1 MLLPTSKVCLL
12 KMKWKSPSLIFQI
25 LDIPFRDWIHYAI
38 KEVSNLPKTWF
49 FSLPVFDDGFNNRR
63 PKLFLKY
70 IHQLIKILPSSALI
84 FFDIFLP
91 LKKVRKKNYEKLQK
105 LRNFWPRLLRRCGP
119 TSDYLLFWRFAFP
132 DTHLLL
138 RLIIDTSHFHC
149 EIEVECS
156 GW

>member
-70 IHQLIKILPSSALI
+70 IHQLIKILPSSASI

-91 LKKVRKKNYEKLQK
+91 LKKVRKKNYEKLRK
-105 LRNFWPRLLRRCGP
+105 LRNFFDTYYELFVCKNLPYPAYISHAKFDNLHYHISRGYLRKQ
-119 TSDYLLFWRFAFP
+119 TEKLF
-132 DTHLLL
+132 
-138 RLIIDTSHFHC
+138 
-149 EIEVECS
+149 
-156 GW
+156 